1 MYLRNV
7 SNSKQG
13 QLLFVC
19 FDCVLVK
26 QQWRHQMAG
35 SSPRCSDGV
44 MWGLGVLL
52 IVHEHRGKAV
62 GGPAPNGVSSCTRG
76 PPLSQHHEVPFERRL
91 WSSPSSPRSSAV
103 KIALCVSDSAL
114 SLRCSPGPLFYILYC
129 YLFEWALY
137 DEPVYFIFH
146 ILLIFVA
153 VSTCC
158 DPILI
163 SFHLKLFRCYGFKCK
178 ASNVLWFLVK
188 NRRPSHV
195 CFFKTLCQHSLWW
208 MTCRYH
214 TLFSAPCSL

>member
-62 GGPAPNGVSSCTRG
+62 GGPSSKWRFILHTGATFIPAPWGAFWKTSMIFAQLSPFVRGQNSSVRLRLS
-76 PPLSQHHEVPFERRL
+76 PLSPLQPWPPFL
-91 WSSPSSPRSSAV
+91 
-103 KIALCVSDSAL
+103 
-114 SLRCSPGPLFYILYC
+114 YI
-129 YLFEWALY
+129 
-137 DEPVYFIFH
+137 
-146 ILLIFVA
+146 ILLFIWM
-153 VSTCC
+153 S
-158 DPILI
+158 
-163 SFHLKLFRCYGFKCK
+163 
-178 ASNVLWFLVK
+178 
-188 NRRPSHV
+188 
-195 CFFKTLCQHSLWW
+195 SLWW
-208 MTCRYH
+208 TR
-214 TLFSAPCSL
+214 LFYFSHSIDFCSCIHLLWSYFDQFSSETI